1 MQFFNLLNQGRRKV
15 QKVSL
20 VQSKCLNRQYNLLFQ
35 HLKTPNYHQPY
46 FAEGRRQFPDL
57 GARILT
63 NTKHDTLEKEAASP
77 GQIRFKIIWSGMDN
91 TVMTLMDMLEGIQLE
106 DF

>member
-1 MQFFNLLNQGRRKV
+1 M
-15 QKVSL
+15 
-20 VQSKCLNRQYNLLFQ
+20 
-35 HLKTPNYHQPY
+35 
-46 FAEGRRQFPDL
+46 